1 MSTHELFELGQ
12 ESALGVVDAWTTSDE
27 PESPSIQVS
36 AAAPAHSAT
45 RHAAHGAIDEIARAF
60 GIDAVV

>member
-27 PESPSIQVS
+27 PDSPAVHLS
-36 AAAPAHSAT
+36 AAAPAHSTAG
-45 RHAAHGAIDEIARAF
+45 HGGFGAIDEIARAF